1 MQNDVKC
8 KQKEGGD
15 MLGKNI
21 KYYRI
26 QKGYSQQELADLVG
40 VQKMTISNY
49 ENEKREPDVE
59 MVKAICEVLGV
70 SLNRFMAYK
79 PLRSSE
85 IVLNGSFR
93 KNDNLS
99 SLQEQK
105 IVGQI
110 QYALERYLEVA
121 DIIGTGCIGVVDSFE
136 ALSCINDFDENAIA
150 MRRLLGF
157 SEKGAISNLIQVLE
171 DANVFVVQI
180 NIEDSNFSGY
190 SCWYKR
196 IPIVAFNG
204 TMSVER
210 QRFTITHELVH
221 LLFEKKQKLS
231 EKEVDDIA
239 GRFLL
244 PTEDCKRE
252 LGVKRKNLSTAD
264 IRFVQEEYG
273 VSCGCVVYRAKQAG
287 IINNETYRRFATCK
301 IESGYVNETPRRFLQ
316 LVCRAYH
323 EEEIGLS
330 KVSELLDVS
339 YAQAEELCS

>member
-1 MQNDVKC
+1 
-8 KQKEGGD
+8 

-26 QKGYSQQELADLVG
+26 QKGYSQQELADLIG

-59 MVKAICEVLGV
+59 MVKSICKVLDV
-70 SLNRFMAYK
+70 SMNRFMAYK

-85 IVLNGSFR
+85 IVLKGSFR

-99 SLQEQK
+99 SRHEQK
-105 IVGQI
+105 IIAQI

-121 DIIGTGCIGVVDSFE
+121 DIIGTGCIGVSDTFE
-136 ALSCINDFDENAIA
+136 NLIFKDNFDECASM
-150 MRRLLGF
+150 MRHLLGF
-157 SEKGAISNLIQVLE
+157 SKRGAISNLVHVLE
-171 DANVFVVQI
+171 DASVFLVQI
-180 NIEDSNFSGY
+180 EIEDSDFSGY
-190 SCWYKR
+190 SCWYNQ
-196 IPIVAFNG
+196 IPIIAFNN
-204 TMSVER
+204 TMTVER
-210 QRFTITHELVH
+210 QRFTLAHELVH
-221 LLFEKKQKLS
+221 LLFDKREKIS

-252 LGVKRKNLSTAD
+252 LGTKRKNLSVMD
-264 IRFVQEEYG
+264 IQFLSEEYG
-273 VSCGCVVYRAKQAG
+273 VSGPCVVYRARQSE
-287 IINNETYRRFATCK
+287 IVNYETYKRFVNCK
-301 IESGYVNETPRRFLQ
+301 VNGNIQKEIPKRFMQ

-323 EEEIGLS
+323 EEEIGIS

-339 YAQAEELCS
+339 YAQAEAICG